1 MKPRT
6 AWVAVMVSVLGLEA
20 VGQTTSRSFRWD
32 RQRITSKLTNLSGV
46 SGVNPSDVF
55 VVGARGTVLHFDG
68 TRWKEQKSGTS
79 RNLSAVWAVSPTDVF
94 AVGFDG
100 LILHFDGK
108 EWRQQASGTTRTL
121 SAIWGDSP
129 SHLVA
134 VGRSGTILRYDGK
147 VWRAEGSGTRHDLLA
162 VWGSSARDVYAG
174 GARGTL
180 LHFDGSSW
188 NGVEV
193 GSNWKWQ
200 FNAIG
205 GTSHSDAYAA
215 GWREETGAAAQ
226 TGVCLHYNGQAW
238 TAVPGAE
245 TELGTALWAASPTDV
260 FVTGT
265 TLNGLNDV
273 RHYDGARLSTILSD
287 ARFGI
292 RSSVWSAPNGEV
304 FLVGEGGS
312 VFRGVPG
319 LR

>member
-1 MKPRT
+1 MRIGT
-6 AWVAVMVSVLGLEA
+6 VWIAVIVFVFGLEA
-20 VGQTTSRSFRWD
+20 VGQTRSKSFRWD

-46 SGVNPSDVF
+46 SGVTPSDVF

-79 RNLSAVWAVSPTDVF
+79 RNLSAVWALSPTDVF

-100 LILHFDGK
+100 LILHFDG
-108 EWRQQASGTTRTL
+108 ETWRRQASGTTRTL

-129 SHLVA
+129 SNVVA
-134 VGRSGTILRYDGK
+134 VGRSGTIVRYDGK

-162 VWGSSARDVYAG
+162 VWGSSAPDVYAG

-188 NGVEV
+188 SGVEV

-200 FNAIG
+200 FNALG
-205 GTSHSDAYAA
+205 GTSHSDTYAA
-215 GWREETGAAAQ
+215 GWREETGAAVQ
-226 TGVCLHYNGQAW
+226 TGVFLHYDGQAW

-245 TELGTALWAASPTDV
+245 TELGTSLWAASPTDV

-273 RHYDGARLSTILSD
+273 RHYDGERFTTVLSD

-292 RSSVWSAPNGEV
+292 RNAVWSAPNGEV
-304 FLVGEGGS
+304 FAVGEGGS
-312 VFRGVPG
+312 IFRGVPG
-319 LR
+319 PP

>member
-1 MKPRT
+1 MRSRT
-6 AWVAVMVSVLGLEA
+6 LGIAVIVFVFGLEA
-20 VGQTTSRSFRWD
+20 VGQTRSGSFRWD
-32 RQRITSKLTNLSGV
+32 RQRITSKLTDLSGV
-46 SGVNPSDVF
+46 SGVTPSDVF
-55 VVGARGTVLHFDG
+55 VVGTRGTVLHFDG
-68 TRWKEQKSGTS
+68 TRWQEQKSGTS

-108 EWRQQASGTTRTL
+108 EWRRQTSGITRTL

-129 SHLVA
+129 AHLVA

-147 VWRAEGSGTRHDLLA
+147 VWRAEESGTRHDLLA
-162 VWGSSARDVYAG
+162 VWGSSAGDVYAG

-180 LHFDGSSW
+180 LHFDGNAWS
-188 NGVEV
+188 GVEV

-205 GTSHSDAYAA
+205 GTSHSDTYAA

-226 TGVCLHYNGQAW
+226 TGVFLHYNGQAW

-245 TELGTALWAASPTDV
+245 TELGASLWAASPTDV

-273 RHYDGARLSTILSD
+273 RHYNGAQLSTVLSD

-292 RSSVWSAPNGEV
+292 RNAVWSAPNGEV
-304 FLVGEGGS
+304 FVVGEGGS
-312 VFRGVPG
+312 IFRGVPG
-319 LR
+319 PP